1 MPYEWS
7 SRPHIT
13 VPDEERGRRSSW
25 RDKLRMLSRSRE
37 SSKRTHRSDGGRN
50 CAASVHNES
59 ASTITASTPPISTEI
74 REVDDNV
81 HAKDNAAVVEDD
93 TAAAASTDLWSAAYR
108 EAVSSYGEEVKT
120 IISKGGGIEKLF
132 TSLEETHGKV
142 AGDTL
147 FGRGVR
153 RLQAPLRN
161 FKLALDL
168 ASPLTSIEPTV
179 STAVGVVSSVTAP
192 AQVAIAICGA
202 EEALNAQIVTM
213 LEQIAIIDECDI
225 LGQKLDAGNMIYK
238 ALVPVYKDLLNFYIA
253 AQKILTSKAFVLA
266 LVCEQLRQHLPT
278 IVSGFLEHAA
288 LLKSRIAN
296 ATLELIADIKNIL
309 QDNKIQKILGV
320 NKDKQR
326 SESHGELRELRAS
339 NACKWIVADSK
350 FLAWYNAPT
359 SERMV
364 LFGNMGCGKTIITAH
379 VIEELIHLNKYR
391 LPRALICYHYCED
404 DETGK
409 VLYIYSSL
417 ILQLLDQQEGLKV
430 EFDKWYDN
438 TRKSELLNAAQSSVD
453 LGNFF
458 STCVETLNRELF
470 IVIDGLDE
478 CDSESQKELVTLLDS
493 LSKKTPRLKVFF
505 SSRPQEGIESLL
517 QGSTEIRWVPTRERD
532 AIIVG
537 HTVKRCLREFPVAI
551 QALVTEKLSELAQGS
566 AIWVKLTVELI
577 QKRKIQA
584 IGPMKTFLADIPSPV
599 ALSRLYAKL
608 FAHLVGDDLDN
619 EQLAS
624 NALEILAVARR
635 PLSILELGWAVA
647 LNDPC
652 TGVVPTVEALKDYV
666 DEKRVLSLLQP
677 FLSQVD
683 FQDVKKNQV
692 KLVHHSLR
700 ELILREI
707 PSNWAQSQNIPDERR
722 LQKRQSELEAAMLR
736 VCVKY
741 LLLDDFNQNDL
752 ISGEGA
758 TAQRLQEL
766 PGFGLFDDDDDD
778 QQLDS
783 PEKGS
788 RDLKKKQEAKELYYD
803 PSERGFG
810 EFFVYASCFWVDHF
824 KVSAA
829 ESLPDTSDII
839 TLCAAKSK
847 RLQNWVGQNCRPD
860 CTIISKFDFDSDFLD
875 PLVIVSLYGSEIAL
889 KKLLQDHDV
898 GSEEF
903 LIDSIEETIRQSIRH
918 GDISRLRI
926 LFRDTRVGPRVRS
939 FSFFRQLMGLWA
951 YSDRDRNPRESV
963 GLFDLVGDIFDVL
976 VRNEWGNEFLCT
988 AVSHGCLPIVERLF
1002 EEAARNPAMR
1012 NELLR
1017 DPHRDGKR
1025 PDHHQSVGEA
1035 VWYNHIGVLRYL
1047 LQQDGIEVHLRHQDS
1062 GGYNVFHKAARCC
1075 NPLVVSLLVSHFRE
1089 GVNQANNAG
1098 YTPLHL
1104 VVFNSGSGVGRIESA
1119 KILLTL
1125 GGADVRAGYTDDP
1138 SNWGEPLRRA
1148 ARYGDVAMC
1157 RMLVEVGGA
1166 DPRRVLRIG
1175 KDGRLSLMDPVESE
1189 ELASQV
1195 LDTLCMFAGM
1205 SP

>member
-1 MPYEWS
+1 
-7 SRPHIT
+7 
-13 VPDEERGRRSSW
+13 
-25 RDKLRMLSRSRE
+25 MLSRSRE
-37 SSKRTHRSDGGRN
+37 SSKSERN
-50 CAASVHNES
+50 RAASVQNER
-59 ASTITASTPPISTEI
+59 ASTITASTPPISSEI

-81 HAKDNAAVVEDD
+81 HAKNRFAVVEDD
-93 TAAAASTDLWSAAYR
+93 TAAAGSTDLWSAAYR
-108 EAVSSYGEEVKT
+108 EALSSYGEEVKT
-120 IISKGGGIEKLF
+120 VISKGGGIEKLF

-142 AGDTL
+142 AGDSL
-147 FGRGVR
+147 FGKG
-153 RLQAPLRN
+153 
-161 FKLALDL
+161 
-168 ASPLTSIEPTV
+168 PLTSIEPTA
-179 STAVGVVSSVTAP
+179 STAVGVVSSVTV
-192 AQVAIAICGA
+192 VAIAICGA

-213 LEQIAIIDECDI
+213 LEHIAIIDECDI
-225 LGQKLDAGNMIYK
+225 LGQKLDAGNIIYK
-238 ALVPVYKDLLNFYIA
+238 ALVPVYKDLLNFYVA

-266 LVCEQLRQHLPT
+266 LVREQLRRHLPT
-278 IVSGFLEHAA
+278 IVSDFLA
-288 LLKSRIAN
+288 LLKCRIAN

-309 QDNKIQKILGV
+309 QDDKIQKLLGV

-350 FLAWYNAPT
+350 FLAWYNALT

-364 LFGNMGCGKTIITAH
+364 IFGNMGCGKTIITEH

-404 DETGK
+404 NETGK

-417 ILQLLDQQEGLKV
+417 SLQLLDQQEGLKV
-430 EFDKWYDN
+430 EFVKWYDN

-458 STCVETLNRELF
+458 STCVEILNRELF
-470 IVIDGLDE
+470 IVINGLDE

-517 QGSTEIRWVPTRERD
+517 QRSTEIRWVPTRERD
-532 AIIVG
+532 AIILG
-537 HTVKRCLREFPVAI
+537 HTVKRCLREFPVVI

-608 FAHLVGDDLDN
+608 FAHLIGDDLDN

-624 NALEILAVARR
+624 NAVEILAVARK

-652 TGVVPTVEALKDYV
+652 TGVVPTVEALKDY
-666 DEKRVLSLLQP
+666 
-677 FLSQVD
+677 
-683 FQDVKKNQV
+683 DVKKNQV
-692 KLVHHSLR
+692 KLIHHSLR
-700 ELILREI
+700 ELILRET
-707 PSNWAQSQNIPDERR
+707 PSNWAQSQNIADERCV
-722 LQKRQSELEAAMLR
+722 QKRQAELEAAMLH

-766 PGFGLFDDDDDD
+766 PGFGLFDDFDDDSNDDDD

-783 PEKGS
+783 PDKS
-788 RDLKKKQEAKELYYD
+788 RDLGKRQEAKELYYD
-803 PSERGFG
+803 PSEREFG

-829 ESLPDTSDII
+829 EFLPDTLDIV
-839 TLCAAKSK
+839 TLCRAKSK
-847 RLQNWVGQNCRPD
+847 RLQNLVGQNCRPD
-860 CTIISKFDFDSDFLD
+860 CTIIPKFDFDSDFLD

-903 LIDSIEETIRQSIRH
+903 LIDSVEETIGQIIRH

-926 LFRDTRVGPRVRS
+926 LFRDTRVGLRVRS
-939 FSFFRQLMGLWA
+939 FRFFRQLMEVWA
-951 YSDRDRNPRESV
+951 HSNKDRDSREWV
-963 GLFDLVGDIFDVL
+963 GLFDLVVDIFDVL
-976 VRNEWGNEFLCT
+976 VREEWGNEFLCT
-988 AVSHGCLPIVERLF
+988 AVSYGCLPIVERLF

-1017 DPHRDGKR
+1017 DPQRDCNR
-1025 PDHHQSVGEA
+1025 PDHHQSIGEA
-1035 VWYNHIGVLRYL
+1035 VWNNHIVVLRYL

-1062 GGYNVFHKAARCC
+1062 GGYNVLHKAARYC
-1075 NPLVVSLLVSHFRE
+1075 NPLVVSLLVSRFKD
-1089 GVNQANNAG
+1089 GVNQANNVG
-1098 YTPLHL
+1098 ETPLSE
-1104 VVFNSGSGVGRIESA
+1104 VVFKSGSAVGRIESA

-1125 GGADVRAGYTDDP
+1125 GGADVRAGHTDDP
-1138 SNWGEPLRRA
+1138 SNWHEPLRMA
-1148 ARYGDVAMC
+1148 GRYGDAAMC
-1157 RMLVEVGGA
+1157 RILVEVGGA
-1166 DPRRVLRIG
+1166 DPRHVLRFG
-1175 KDGRLSLMDPVESE
+1175 NDGRPSLMDPVESE